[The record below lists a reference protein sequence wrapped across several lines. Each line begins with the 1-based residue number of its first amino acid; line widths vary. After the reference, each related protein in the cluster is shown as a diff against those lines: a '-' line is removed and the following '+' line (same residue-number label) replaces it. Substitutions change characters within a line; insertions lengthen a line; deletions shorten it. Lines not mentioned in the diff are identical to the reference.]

1 MPPDAALPSAAALLG
16 PRPGE
21 LLEPAVAGAGGRIE
35 SARPRFVNYRPRS
48 RIAVRYSARVA
59 WPDGSVTDE
68 VVAARQRRDGELTVW
83 RWPDD
88 PDLPGI
94 RAATDPAY
102 VRGLLDEIGAPA
114 GAVTLTRRSYWPGRR
129 AVIQAALAS
138 DKLRFDPAAGS
149 IKRAA
154 PERLLFLKAVRPA
167 DVERLRGIHEALAGS
182 LPVAPLA
189 GASADLGIL
198 VLGALPGRT
207 ISACLAD
214 PAETPPAP
222 TELLGLLQRLA
233 GIELGGTVRGTTAG
247 KIARHVRLLETVLPD
262 QADALH
268 RFAELYG
275 DERPQPVTTV
285 HGDLH
290 EEQVL
295 ARGGRVSGL
304 LDIDDAG
311 PGQLVDDLALMVG
324 RVRARARLGERGR
337 DRAGAYEQEL
347 LAAFE
352 GAVDPGELRHR
363 AAGALLGRATAPFRI
378 QAKDWRAQSRAR
390 IRMATESLADWART
404 A

>member
-1 MPPDAALPSAAALLG
+1 MA
-16 PRPGE
+16 E
-21 LLEPAVAGAGGRIE
+21 VGGRIE
-35 SARPRFVNYRPRS
+35 SARPRFVNYRPGS

-59 WPDGSVTDE
+59 WADGSVTDE
-68 VVAARQRRDGELTVW
+68 VVGARQRGEGEMTVW

-102 VRGLLDEIGAPA
+102 VRSLLDEIGAPA
-114 GAVTLTRRSYWPGRR
+114 GPVTLTRKSYWPGRR

-138 DKLRFDPAAGS
+138 DRLRFDPAAGN
-149 IKRAA
+149 ITRAA
-154 PERLLFLKAVRPA
+154 PERLLFLKAVRLA
-167 DVERLRGIHEALAGS
+167 EVERLRRIHEALGCSLPIARLAGS
-182 LPVAPLA
+182 
-189 GASADLGIL
+189 STELGIL
-198 VLGALPGRT
+198 VLEALPGRT

-214 PAETPPAP
+214 PAETPPSP
-222 TELLGLLQRLA
+222 SELLGLLQRLA
-233 GIELGGTVRGTTAG
+233 GIELGGTVRGTTAD

-262 QADALH
+262 QAGALH

-324 RVRARARLGERGR
+324 RVRARARFGERGR
-337 DRAGAYEQEL
+337 DRAGAYEREL
-347 LAAFE
+347 LDAFGE
-352 GAVDPGELRHR
+352 AVDPDELRHR
-363 AAGALLGRATAPFRI
+363 AAGALLGRATAPFRV
-378 QAKDWRAQSRAR
+378 QAKDWRAQSRER
-390 IRMATESLADWART
+390 IRMAAESLADWART